1 MLQSDAKEYIL
12 HLLQSYAY
20 GWRCVLPESARF
32 FGHPI
37 SLELETRP
45 CPEEESPPLA
55 SVGEVDL
62 ASLIL
67 ANIPEVLAVCERE
80 YAAYNAAFPEIL
92 AKIDRPRVWICREF
106 QERDGPDTW
115 AFETGISDA
124 PDWSICLE
132 FKGLDF
138 LEIWSGD

>member
-1 MLQSDAKEYIL
+1 
-12 HLLQSYAY
+12 
-20 GWRCVLPESARF
+20 VLPEYARF
-32 FGHPI
+32 FGHPV
-37 SLELETRP
+37 SLELETRRWP
-45 CPEEESPPLA
+45 TEESPPRP

-80 YAAYNAAFPEIL
+80 YAACIAEFPEIL

-106 QERDGPDTW
+106 QEREGLDTW
-115 AFETGISDA
+115 AFETGIADA
-124 PDWSICLE
+124 PDWSICVE